1 MAEEFHQ
8 YQQTKQP
15 HHTSYNRAQ
24 KKTTTY
30 DIGNPSP
37 GLGQAQKC
45 GEVKIVKQ
53 FPSLPFIIKLFTG
66 EGLVTRGVFPP
77 RKVLQMIYHM

>member
-24 KKTTTY
+24 KNPTTY

-45 GEVKIVKQ
+45 GD
-53 FPSLPFIIKLFTG
+53 
-66 EGLVTRGVFPP
+66 
-77 RKVLQMIYHM
+77 RKSK